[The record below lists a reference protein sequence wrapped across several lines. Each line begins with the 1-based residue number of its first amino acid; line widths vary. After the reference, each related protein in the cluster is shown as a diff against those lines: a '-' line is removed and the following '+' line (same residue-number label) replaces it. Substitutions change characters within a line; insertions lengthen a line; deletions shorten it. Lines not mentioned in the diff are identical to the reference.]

1 MKKTF
6 NRVAVLLLT
15 LILLAVMLS
24 ALSMLTLRKGPYW
37 SFHPFYENPDKYE
50 LLFFGTSHGHDAFL
64 PTVLWEEYGYASYN
78 LSSSSATLP
87 MSYWAA
93 VNALDHCQPELLVVD
108 CYRISYPE
116 PAAETSFIHSMMDA
130 IPLSLNKIRTAYDLC
145 SDGAEALELLFPF
158 AIYHSRWSSL
168 DASDFSYE
176 PSIANG
182 SSVFFNVAVPNEK
195 AQTRESLPLTR
206 DMPGVAYLE
215 KLVQLCRDRDIEL
228 LLTYLPYPAPEEDV
242 MEANGV
248 AELAREWGVNYIN
261 FLDTDTVD
269 LDTDMYDSFSHLN
282 YSGANK
288 VSRYLGEYI
297 SENYAL
303 TDRRGEPDYLWMDQ
317 ILADYKAYE
326 LELLAGEGYLYNYLL
341 MLSGGDRACCI
352 YVGEDSPI
360 YRDETSLKLLENLP
374 RSSELRLLRQAAD
387 SGQAYLLYLN
397 NADGRLLEYAGGDI
411 PETVSALGTDIRPL
425 ADQCI
430 GIRVFDGQTGENL
443 GCDRS
448 FVLGTDGIFVRSY

>member
-1 MKKTF
+1 
-6 NRVAVLLLT
+6 
-15 LILLAVMLS
+15 
-24 ALSMLTLRKGPYW
+24 
-37 SFHPFYENPDKYE
+37 
-50 LLFFGTSHGHDAFL
+50 
-64 PTVLWEEYGYASYN
+64 
-78 LSSSSATLP
+78 
-87 MSYWAA
+87 
-93 VNALDHCQPELLVVD
+93 
-108 CYRISYPE
+108 
-116 PAAETSFIHSMMDA
+116 
-130 IPLSLNKIRTAYDLC
+130 
-145 SDGAEALELLFPF
+145 
-158 AIYHSRWSSL
+158 
-168 DASDFSYE
+168 
-176 PSIANG
+176 
-182 SSVFFNVAVPNEK
+182 
-195 AQTRESLPLTR
+195 
-206 DMPGVAYLE
+206 
-215 KLVQLCRDRDIEL
+215 
-228 LLTYLPYPAPEEDV
+228 